1 MPQPKQPTAN
11 FLFQGESRLADKT
24 PWGPSTGKKLWENRP
39 IDSCD
44 KQRTGKKSEQ
54 KRADVWS
61 DTGQQSTRRGG
72 DNNCA
77 IPLVFSRLR
86 QRAVLPCSERHA
98 RSGNSAL
105 ATQPCLLQPLLPW
118 VFPSPGNRA
127 QTQLYYYYCWK
138 CVLVLIYYVYRV
150 ATAEHQKKYVSQI

>member
-24 PWGPSTGKKLWENRP
+24 PGGLSTGKKLWENRP

-61 DTGQQSTRRGG
+61 DTGQQAARRGG

-86 QRAVLPCSERHA
+86 QSAVLPCSEARTIRQQRTRHTA
-98 RSGNSAL
+98 LPITASASL
-105 ATQPCLLQPLLPW
+105 R

-127 QTQLYYYYCWK
+127 QTQLYYYYFRN
-138 CVLVLIYYVYRV
+138 CVLVLMYYLYRV
-150 ATAEHQKKYVSQI
+150 AITVHQKEYVTQI